1 MVRGSFSI
9 DWALVQ
15 PEVAKITRV
24 CSYDRAGDEWSDA
37 GPEWDTIKQVSTILM
52 HGSKMVVNAR
62 PTF

>member
-1 MVRGSFSI
+1 MTRLLPYAAAL
-9 DWALVQ
+9 ALV
-15 PEVAKITRV
+15 VAFDKITRV